1 MAAKMLSANFALEEF
16 TESQTAARKG
26 IDNTPDAATQKN
38 LKALAEALEVVR
50 ARLGNV
56 PMRISSG
63 YRSPALNKAVG
74 GSKNSAHMSGLAV
87 DFTAPRFGT
96 VLQTAKAAAAS
107 GIEFDQIIYEYGSWV
122 HLGLAA
128 PGKTARKQLL
138 SIAKGTGYVDGL
150 KNLG

>member
-128 PGKTARKQLL
+128 PGETARRQLL